1 LPLFSK
7 IIGSPTRSILLS
19 ADTGSR
25 AVAPLR
31 QRPLRLALLAN
42 PSFRSE
48 QADFF
53 FLIRPDPA
61 PSFRTKQADF
71 FFSSDLTPHR
81 HFERSRP
88 TFSSSSDLS
97 PHRHFERSRPT
108 FSSASDLSPHRHFE
122 RSRPTFSSAFA
133 PANASACAERN
144 LSSLRSLYAPPPRA
158 PASPHEKKSS

>member
-1 LPLFSK
+1 MERPQPEPL
-7 IIGSPTRSILLS
+7 T
-19 ADTGSR
+19 
-25 AVAPLR
+25 
-31 QRPLRLALLAN
+31 
-42 PSFRSE
+42 PS
-48 QADFF
+48 
-53 FLIRPDPA
+53 
-61 PSFRTKQADF
+61 
-71 FFSSDLTPHR
+71 SSDLSPHR

-97 PHRHFERSRPT
+97 PPRHFERSRPTFFSSSDLPAHRHFERSRPT

-158 PASPHEKKSS
+158 GASPLERKHSEEKNGETRTARRPTPRAPLL